1 MDQPQ
6 CHQAFATRIDKQT
19 LLVQTLAALMPL
31 RACVA
36 FGGWKMQN
44 VIGIIPFTLC
54 VALSITKADSISLA
68 SAPIETR
75 VVRAE
80 PAAMLPSPASRDGS
94 PSVRFLPRSF
104 FDKATFEKATS
115 SSAVTTGS
123 TAYLFLSTL
132 GFGANYP
139 IGHRQATFPADGRRA
154 AFERGSS
161 THAARGGIE
170 ELGRRVYRV
179 LFETRI
185 RVQKPRR
192 PSD

>member
-1 MDQPQ
+1 MDGPQ
-6 CHQAFATRIDKQT
+6 CHQTFATRIEKLT
-19 LLVQTLAALMPL
+19 LLVQT

-36 FGGWKMQN
+36 FGRWKMQN

-54 VALSITKADSISLA
+54 VALSVTKADSISLA
-68 SAPIETR
+68 SAAIETR

-80 PAAMLPSPASRDGS
+80 PAAMMPSLASRDGA
-94 PSVRFLPRSF
+94 PCGRILPRSF
-104 FDKATFEKATS
+104 FDKATFDKATYS
-115 SSAVTTGS
+115 STVTTGS

-139 IGHRQATFPADGRRA
+139 MGHRQATFPADGRHA
-154 AFERGSS
+154 AGGS

-170 ELGRRVYRV
+170 ELGRRLYR
-179 LFETRI
+179 LFFETRI
-185 RVQKPRR
+185 REGKQRP